1 MVSVNGYREIL
12 KGYFNGCGGAISS
25 PEADFFDPK
34 LYNSSHRSTGNHLP
48 SLTRKSCFIGAVSV
62 VYAQTHFIDSR
73 DTDNVHSSGVY
84 PFWYTMFLHPDVRHG
99 TSFCYVIPPVLSPLP

>member
-1 MVSVNGYREIL
+1 MG
-12 KGYFNGCGGAISS
+12 
-25 PEADFFDPK
+25 PEALQLIASF
-34 LYNSSHRSTGNHLP
+34 HREP
-48 SLTRKSCFIGAVSV
+48 SAFSNIRKSCFIGAVSV

>member
-34 LYNSSHRSTGNHLP
+34 FSNSSHRSIGNHLP
-48 SLTRKSCFIGAVSV
+48 SLTRKSCFGAVSV
-62 VYAQTHFIDSR
+62 VYAQ
-73 DTDNVHSSGVY
+73 
-84 PFWYTMFLHPDVRHG
+84 YTFYRFQG
-99 TSFCYVIPPVLSPLP
+99 YR